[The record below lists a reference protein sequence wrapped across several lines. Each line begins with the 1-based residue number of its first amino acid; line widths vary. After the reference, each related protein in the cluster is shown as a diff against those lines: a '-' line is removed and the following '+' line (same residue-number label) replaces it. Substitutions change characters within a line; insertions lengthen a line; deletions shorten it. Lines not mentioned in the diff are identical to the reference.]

1 MNTTTEEIISDVS
14 SMYDII
20 TTLDNE
26 KQSELIFNSIKKG
39 EDTVLTLI
47 EHSMIDVNMEDK
59 YGRTLITLSYVYEYN
74 KLYNVLMNHPDIDIN
89 KGYSLLRYAI
99 EWGDISLVKK
109 ILKHPKI
116 DVNNEHPKFASLLDS
131 ASWKSIKIAKL
142 LLDRPD
148 LKVNEVSEGD
158 LNFEWQVSEGN
169 IEFLELL
176 LKREDFDVNA
186 KNSEGYTL
194 LMLAFGRWWHKS
206 EKKSYINRKIKAIR
220 LLLAHP
226 KIDITMRNNLGKT
239 AWDHIPKDLQNTFP
253 ELKVL

>member
-89 KGYSLLRYAI
+89 KGYSLLRHAI

-116 DVNNEHPKFASLLDS
+116 DVNKEHPKFASLLGS
-131 ASWKSIKIAKL
+131 ASCTSIKISKL
-142 LLDRPD
+142 LLDRPE

-158 LNFEWQVSEGN
+158 LSFEWQVAEGN

-186 KNSEGYTL
+186 KDSEGYTL
-194 LMLAFGRWWHKS
+194 LMLAFYRWWNKS
-206 EKKSYINRKIKAIR
+206 KKKSGINRKIKAIR